1 MYRYAF
7 YVFDYYLIIIIIII
21 IINIYIYIQTRL
33 YQYTITGYMKKRG
46 KKTEIYNYYELKRS
60 LQSIP

>member
-1 MYRYAF
+1 MYTYASF
-7 YVFDYYLIIIIIII
+7 YVFDYYLIII

>member
-1 MYRYAF
+1 MYTYAF
-7 YVFDYYLIIIIIII
+7 YVFDYYLIII

>member
-1 MYRYAF
+1 MRRF
-7 YVFDYYLIIIIIII
+7 MYLIIILVLLLLLLL
-21 IINIYIYIQTRL
+21 IYIYIQTRL

-60 LQSIP
+60 

>member
-1 MYRYAF
+1 MRF
-7 YVFDYYLIIIIIII
+7 MYLIIILLLLLL
-21 IINIYIYIQTRL
+21 IYIYIQTRL

-46 KKTEIYNYYELKRS
+46 KKTEINNYYELKRS

>member
-1 MYRYAF
+1 MRRF
-7 YVFDYYLIIIIIII
+7 MYLIIILVLLLL
-21 IINIYIYIQTRL
+21 IYIYIQTRL

>member
-1 MYRYAF
+1 MRRF
-7 YVFDYYLIIIIIII
+7 MYLIIILVLLLLLL
-21 IINIYIYIQTRL
+21 IYIYIQTRL

>member
-1 MYRYAF
+1 MYTYASF
-7 YVFDYYLIIIIIII
+7 YVFDYYLSIIII

>member
-1 MYRYAF
+1 MRRF
-7 YVFDYYLIIIIIII
+7 MYLIIILELLLLLL
-21 IINIYIYIQTRL
+21 IYIYIQTRL

>member
-1 MYRYAF
+1 MRRF
-7 YVFDYYLIIIIIII
+7 MYLIIILVLLLLLL
-21 IINIYIYIQTRL
+21 IYIYIQTRL

-46 KKTEIYNYYELKRS
+46 KKTEMKNYYELKRS

>member
-1 MYRYAF
+1 MRF
-7 YVFDYYLIIIIIII
+7 MYLIIILLLLLLLL
-21 IINIYIYIQTRL
+21 IYIYIQTRL

>member
-1 MYRYAF
+1 MRRF
-7 YVFDYYLIIIIIII
+7 MYLIIILLLLLLLLL
-21 IINIYIYIQTRL
+21 IYIYIQTRL

>member
-1 MYRYAF
+1 MYTYAF
-7 YVFDYYLIIIIIII
+7 YVFDYYLIIII
-21 IINIYIYIQTRL
+21 NIYIYTNQIL

>member
-1 MYRYAF
+1 MRRF
-7 YVFDYYLIIIIIII
+7 MYLIIILVLLLLLL
-21 IINIYIYIQTRL
+21 IYIYIQTRL

-60 LQSIP
+60 LQSIL

>member
-1 MYRYAF
+1 MRRF
-7 YVFDYYLIIIIIII
+7 MYLIIILLLLLLLL
-21 IINIYIYIQTRL
+21 IYIYIQTRL

>member
-1 MYRYAF
+1 MRRF
-7 YVFDYYLIIIIIII
+7 MYLIIILVLLLLLLL
-21 IINIYIYIQTRL
+21 IYIYIQTRL

>member
-1 MYRYAF
+1 MRF
-7 YVFDYYLIIIIIII
+7 TYLIIILVLLLL
-21 IINIYIYIQTRL
+21 IYIYIQTML

>member
-1 MYRYAF
+1 MLRF
-7 YVFDYYLIIIIIII
+7 MYLIIILVLLLLLL
-21 IINIYIYIQTRL
+21 IYIYIQTRL

>member
-1 MYRYAF
+1 MRRF
-7 YVFDYYLIIIIIII
+7 MYLIIILVLLLLLL
-21 IINIYIYIQTRL
+21 IYIYIQTRL

-60 LQSIP
+60 LQSIPRY

>member
-1 MYRYAF
+1 MYTYASF
-7 YVFDYYLIIIIIII
+7 YVFDYYLSIIII
-21 IINIYIYIQTRL
+21 IINIYIYTNQIL

-46 KKTEIYNYYELKRS
+46 KKTEINNYYELKRS

>member
-1 MYRYAF
+1 MRRF
-7 YVFDYYLIIIIIII
+7 MYLIIILVLLLLLL
-21 IINIYIYIQTRL
+21 IYIYIQTRL

-46 KKTEIYNYYELKRS
+46 KKTEINNYYYELKRS